1 MSLNDLTLYCVSRAT
16 KILNNNLINVM
27 MIHCSTGRPRHQSHV
42 LEYGKALARLAI
54 KYGKMSPWEMTL
66 ALSSL
71 VEGSM
76 LRKSNG
82 KYHS

>member
-1 MSLNDLTLYCVSRAT
+1 
-16 KILNNNLINVM
+16 